1 MIAAAELAAIRV
13 QDLPSTQI
21 RNFKIDHRDQVFS
34 FLDKNN
40 DGKISI
46 EELTEV
52 MEDLGAQGEDAREM
66 MLLLDSNSDG
76 SLSSDEFDLFQKQVY
91 ISTIYLTATNYFTA
105 TRLESE

>member
-13 QDLPSTQI
+13 QDLPSTQK

-34 FLDKNN
+34 FLDKN

-52 MEDLGAQGEDAREM
+52 MEDLGAQGEDARAM

-91 ISTIYLTATNYFTA
+91 ISTIYFTTTNYFTT